1 MYFGR
6 STPGTVDVIVIVVVV
21 VVVVV
26 AVVVIVDVVVVVVA
40 VVVVDISNVF
50 KDVSVAVD
58 QFDFFQLDDRKL
70 STFGFLGGKGKVK
83 LRENEVIVNLL
94 D

>member
-21 VVVVV
+21 VVVF
-26 AVVVIVDVVVVVVA
+26 AVVVIVDVVVVVA

-50 KDVSVAVD
+50 KVVSVAVD

-83 LRENEVIVNLL
+83 LRENEVIVKLL